1 MLADYGVATG
11 ACRSARTGY
20 SPCQTRG
27 HGTTRCRA
35 AGGGH
40 SVGPWPMRSGPVL
53 IAFDGSPTALRALRE
68 AAELLA
74 PRAGLVV
81 VVWEAGAAYDFA
93 TIPSASL
100 ELPPAQLD
108 LRRAAE
114 LDQALYADAE
124 RLARYGAAAAR
135 SLGMPA
141 DALAVADEL
150 TVSETLVRI
159 ADDVDAAAIV
169 VGRHDHS
176 ALHDVLVG
184 STAKGLLRQ
193 APCPVLVVRSADA
206 A

>member
-1 MLADYGVATG
+1 
-11 ACRSARTGY
+11 
-20 SPCQTRG
+20 
-27 HGTTRCRA
+27 
-35 AGGGH
+35 
-40 SVGPWPMRSGPVL
+40 MRSGPVL
-53 IAFDGSPTALRALRE
+53 IAFDGSPTALRALRD
-68 AAELLA
+68 AAELFA

-124 RLARYGAAAAR
+124 RMARHAAAVAR

-159 ADDVDAAAIV
+159 GDDVDAAAIV

>member
-1 MLADYGVATG
+1 
-11 ACRSARTGY
+11 
-20 SPCQTRG
+20 
-27 HGTTRCRA
+27 
-35 AGGGH
+35 
-40 SVGPWPMRSGPVL
+40 MRSGPVL

-68 AAELLA
+68 AAELFA

-124 RLARYGAAAAR
+124 RLARHGAAVAR

-159 ADDVDAAAIV
+159 ADD

-193 APCPVLVVRSADA
+193 APCPVLVVRSADVA
-206 A
+206 